1 VYEVG
6 NAPDREVRMK
16 RKLAVAAGTVLLL
29 ASLPATAALQNEL
42 FTARRAGPMRLGDTT
57 IGKLKRWF
65 GEPDAEEKIT
75 RGCVKVWRVRW
86 GWYLKAFG
94 IKHPNGGRRLTETWV
109 RQRTITSKKH
119 GDLTMHT
126 RKGLR
131 VGDRVRKLKRL
142 YPNYQRFRING
153 KNFYELKPIEE
164 AHPRL
169 MAIGRDRRV
178 RALINRPY
186 EYC

>member
-1 VYEVG
+1 VYEVVR
-6 NAPDREVRMK
+6 APDTEVKMK
-16 RKLAVAAGTVLLL
+16 RILALAAGTVLVL
-29 ASLPATAALQNEL
+29 ASLPVTAAQNEL

-57 IGKLKRWF
+57 ISKLKRWF
-65 GEPDAEEKIT
+65 GEPDVEKKIT
-75 RGCVKVWRVRW
+75 RGCFKVWRVQW
-86 GWYLKAFG
+86 GGYLKAFAV
-94 IKHPNGGRRLTETWV
+94 KHPNGGRRLAETWV
-109 RQRTITSKKH
+109 RHRTITSRKH
-119 GDLTMHT
+119 GDLTMRT

-153 KNFYELKPIEE
+153 KTFYELRPTEE

-169 MAIGRDRRV
+169 MATGRDRRV